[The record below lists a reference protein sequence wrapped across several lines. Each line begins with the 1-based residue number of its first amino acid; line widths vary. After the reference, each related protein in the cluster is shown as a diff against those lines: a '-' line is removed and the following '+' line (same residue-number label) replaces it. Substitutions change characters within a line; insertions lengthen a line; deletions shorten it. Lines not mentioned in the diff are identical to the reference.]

1 MSQPCSACGA
11 INAAGAKFCRGCGAK
26 VEAAVAPVAAVPVPA
41 PPPPAPPPPTPGT
54 CPQCGKDNLPAA
66 RFCRHCGIGLPEV
79 VAAQVTA
86 SAPEP
91 EWDPAPAPHPRPIG
105 HYLLG
110 GIAALAVIGAAGWFG
125 QSLIGPTAPMPAA
138 TTAAATATPAA
149 VSPFETIKFE
159 RIIDGNSVYSA
170 IVTAQARGPE
180 LLEEGRRYC
189 LANTQEG
196 CTILLIANG
205 RTFPS
210 AEFATATQGNA
221 GFMLIT
227 LVANG
232 SLIGSFDKRSPAD
245 QGKLKLDCNAVPSPG
260 NDAAIVCMPSAG
272 KRADATEAAAMPADA
287 AVLAAADPAVDAAA
301 TPYYLVADAN
311 LRASSTIDST
321 NNGKLSRG
329 TMLTGSVVIGED
341 GKSSWLK
348 LAGGKGY
355 VSAVNLSANSP
366 PQLNT
371 IFGARAF
378 KPEEDLPL
386 YAGPDTGSALVD
398 TIPAGTAIVITG
410 ITGNGFVE
418 AKGRRGGVGYF
429 PSAGHNLGAKR

>member
-66 RFCRHCGIGLPEV
+66 RFCRHCGSGLPEV

-125 QSLIGPTAPMPAA
+125 QSLITPKAPDPVNS
-138 TTAAATATPAA
+138 TAAVVALPA
-149 VSPFETIKFE
+149 VINPFETIKFE
-159 RIIDGNSVYSA
+159 RFIDRTSVHSA
-170 IVTAQARGPE
+170 VVTAKATPAE
-180 LLEEGRRYC
+180 IFAEGKRYC
-189 LANTQEG
+189 LANAKDG
-196 CTILLIANG
+196 CVIILVAAGQAFPSKEFLEDSGRQGYTILNRL
-205 RTFPS
+205 S
-210 AEFATATQGNA
+210 AE
-221 GFMLIT
+221 
-227 LVANG
+227 G
-232 SLIGSFDKRSPAD
+232 SLIGTWVIQPGSTVAKLNLNCNLMTPPGDNPAID
-245 QGKLKLDCNAVPSPG
+245 
-260 NDAAIVCMPSAG
+260 CMPN
-272 KRADATEAAAMPADA
+272 TEAAGGASAVALPSEEAVSSAAAD
-287 AVLAAADPAVDAAA
+287 AAADPNAS
-301 TPYYLVADAN
+301 TFYIVADAN
-311 LRASSTIDST
+311 LRAGSTVDSV

-329 TMLTGSVVIGED
+329 TMLSGAMVVGED
-341 GKSSWLK
+341 GKSSWLRV
-348 LAGGKGY
+348 AGGKGY